1 MIRTLLIRGMIA
13 GLVAGL
19 IGFGFAR
26 AFGEPSVARAIAF
39 EASHE
44 HAEPAHEH
52 EHEHADAAANAAH
65 SHDHGDEELVSRDTQ
80 AGLGLLTGVAVFG
93 TALGGLFSLVFA
105 FAYGR
110 LGALHARG
118 TSAVLAL
125 LGFVSVA
132 VVPFLKY
139 PPNPPAVGNP
149 ETIGPR
155 TALFFGMVAISIVA
169 AVFAVRLQRTLQA
182 RHGGWN
188 ASLIAGA
195 AYIVVIAIAQVT
207 LPRVDEVPADFSA
220 SLLWNFRLAAIGIQA
235 LIWTTLGLVFGALAA
250 RELERPVVRRMAA
263 A

>member
-1 MIRTLLIRGMIA
+1 MIRSLLIRGMIA

-19 IGFGFAR
+19 IGFAFAR
-26 AFGEPSVARAIAF
+26 GFGGPSVARAIAF
-39 EASHE
+39 EEQHE
-44 HAEPAHEH
+44 HAEAA
-52 EHEHADAAANAAH
+52 HEHADALANAAH
-65 SHDHGDEELVSRDTQ
+65 SHDHGDAELVSRDTQ
-80 AGLGLLTGVAVFG
+80 AGLGLLTGVAAFG

-118 TSAVLAL
+118 TSALLAL
-125 LGFVSVA
+125 FGFVSVA
-132 VVPFLKY
+132 IVPFLKY

-155 TALFFGMVAISIVA
+155 TAIFFGMVAISIAA
-169 AVFAVRLQRTLQA
+169 AVFAVRLQRRMQA
-182 RHGGWN
+182 RHGAWN
-188 ASLIAGA
+188 ATLIAGA
-195 AYIVVIAIAQVT
+195 AYIVVIVIAQVA
-207 LPRVDEVPADFSA
+207 LPAVDEVPADFSA

-250 RELERPVVRRMAA
+250 RELERPALRSMAA